1 MRRIIEFL
9 NGQMT
14 DTTVLA
20 IEVKQYVD
28 AGNTHQT
35 IVPRVVGQTHKAG
48 GAKGTTRVKT
58 SWDLEAVLARL
69 ATRDEP
75 EAEIARRLIERL
87 TARQDVRMWFGSGAK
102 DSSVMMGPADTTAGL
117 LAV

>member
-1 MRRIIEFL
+1 M
-9 NGQMT
+9 
-14 DTTVLA
+14 
-20 IEVKQYVD
+20 
-28 AGNTHQT
+28 
-35 IVPRVVGQTHKAG
+35 PRVVGQTHKAG